1 MEDYKELLSKHV
13 EGIFKKYT
21 QPGLHVCD
29 LATGGGKSYTIG
41 KLTCEYYPK
50 FFDRIIILYVQN
62 KLIDGMNRE
71 IEKFIDK
78 EDAIKSSDKMIIR
91 SNEEVVKN
99 AVEKSTL
106 EDLLHD
112 IERNIG
118 EQKKKG
124 YSNNELQYQYNKIR
138 NSSISI
144 GFLFKMYNDS
154 DRKNE
159 TVDNE
164 IRKYE
169 GQLRYNVKTFFKT
182 YKKHLQKTKQF
193 KNVRVDYILKN
204 FPSLE
209 KVYPQVRSQEKK
221 VLLMTVHKAMLGID
235 PILSEALSLKDFAD
249 NKHKTLILFDES
261 DQAAMAMRDVI
272 IDQSLGNLGD
282 YKNRYAKGYQ
292 SYLQYKNLIDTQ
304 EDLSNIYYGKL
315 MEDSLQK
322 AQHIVKANWQK
333 KFGEIIPY
341 KNIFLEDSEE
351 ISTFRRGVF
360 FSGTTFKL
368 NFGSGNKLERSY
380 ICFKKGERQFRLVH
394 CQNEEQLCHRYDK
407 VVPLDSFLYLIN
419 GNLSA
424 IKLQL
429 RNIVKDALDRRRAE
443 FANNNTEDGKQYMGY
458 PTLEGEIHTLL
469 SRFEI
474 SSERLFEGQLMD
486 FITNRKN
493 LSLKRGNDTIKL
505 PDPSVYSQ
513 GVQLYQEEIDER
525 DSLHRV
531 MLSCR
536 EINNT
541 PEKIIYDLVISGN
554 TSIVLCSATAAS
566 KSVIN
571 NIDIEYLKSVLGK
584 NIHFLTKEENQ
595 LFDDLVEKTL
605 PKNHHCK
612 VIPLE
617 CFKYIE
623 KRKEKVTLPVKY
635 RNLFCNDAIEDGIVD
650 EWFKRTREEIYKN
663 VGPKDDPTFPLYRI
677 YQFIE
682 TYHYFMTHDDIHSML
697 YFQNRSSNKDAVQMN
712 VIASLIDSTYKE
724 YLKEGDFEMG
734 LPNWKNEHIFITNK
748 LEEVEKE
755 LLPSLSSK
763 KLIKRILV
771 TAYGSF
777 KAGANLQYKIPS
789 GLKFL
794 KGDNWENNDGMLKKD
809 WDAIYLQCP
818 KSYLTFNEEGIESAY
833 EKDLYGLMLSL
844 MMLFE
849 RGWLSKKDV
858 STWLS
863 KAIMNS
869 KLYFK
874 EDSVT
879 MDKAAWAQSIV
890 EQAIGRICRT
900 RNKPETT
907 YILYDESMSE
917 FFLKGNLEKSLTKE
931 FKALAEHILSAQK
944 QSDVP
949 KISPSE
955 YKRCNDANYVQAQLN
970 RMRNNALR
978 YTPHP
983 SDDAEDDFEDDMGND
998 TIPYVVKNC
1007 QIMNQSYKQTII
1019 KKPVIDSIDDLTDE
1033 DKLFTSIA
1041 KCYGDWKRNEHNEY
1055 FFSYKKEGK
1064 MVLITPC
1071 EAKDSKICQIPISP
1085 SSVRLD
1091 VLMKNNVIHSNFES
1105 HGYATDWEQGKLIL
1119 HPEILKTD
1127 YAGEIGEEAFKA
1139 IILRYTNC
1147 TEENFAHLEGKDYE
1161 LADFVINNSD
1171 GTHKVAFDVK
1181 NMNPKVEHDDKD
1193 GDMPTSDKRKRKEER
1208 LGCRVITV
1216 NMLKLPNSSM
1226 DINEISGIIDENGN
1240 ILPDAI
1246 EQIKCLIEN

>member
-1 MEDYKELLSKHV
+1 MENYKELLSKYV
-13 EGIFKKYT
+13 EDIFKKYT
-21 QPGLHVCD
+21 HLGLHVCD

-50 FFDRIIILYVQN
+50 FFNRIIILCIQN

-78 EDAIKSSDKMIIR
+78 EDTLKSSDKMIIR
-91 SNEEVVKN
+91 SNEEVIKK
-99 AVEKSTL
+99 AVEDGTL
-106 EDLLHD
+106 EDLLRD
-112 IERNIG
+112 IEYNIG

-124 YSNNELQYQYNKIR
+124 HNNKELQYLFNKIK
-138 NSSISI
+138 NSSNSI
-144 GFLFKMYNDS
+144 ECLFKIYNDS

-159 TVDNE
+159 TVNNE

-169 GQLRYNVKTFFKT
+169 SILRYNIKNFFKT

-209 KVYPQVRSQEKK
+209 KVYPQVRCQEKK
-221 VLLMTVHKAMLGID
+221 VLLMTVHKAMRGID
-235 PILSEALSLKDFAD
+235 PILSEAISLKDFAD

-261 DQAAMAMRDVI
+261 DQAAMAIRDVI

-282 YKNRYAKGYQ
+282 YKDRYAKGYQ
-292 SYLQYKNLIDTQ
+292 SYLQYKNLIDNQ
-304 EDLSNIYYGKL
+304 NGLSNIYYGKL
-315 MEDSLQK
+315 MEDCLQK

-333 KFGEIIPY
+333 KFGDIIPY

-368 NFGSGNKLERSY
+368 NFGNGNKQERSY

-394 CQNEEQLCHRYDK
+394 SQNEEQLCQKYTK

-429 RNIVKDALDRRRAE
+429 RNIVKDALDRRRAD
-443 FANNNTEDGKQYMGY
+443 FSNNNTEDSKQYMGY

-493 LSLKRGNDTIKL
+493 LSFKRGNDTIKL

-554 TSIVLCSATAAS
+554 TSVVLCSATAAS

-571 NIDIEYLKSVLGK
+571 NIDIEYLKSVLGE
-584 NIHFLTKEENQ
+584 NVHFLTKEENQ
-595 LFDDLVEKTL
+595 KFDDLVEKTL
-605 PKNHHCK
+605 PKNHRYE

-617 CFKYIE
+617 CYKYIDN
-623 KRKEKVTLPVKY
+623 RKEKVTLPSKY

-663 VGPKDDPTFPLYRI
+663 ASSKDNPTFPLYRI

-682 TYHYFMTHDDIHSML
+682 AYHYFMTHDDIHSML
-697 YFQNRSSNKDAVQMN
+697 YFQNRSSYKDTVQMN
-712 VIASLIDSTYKE
+712 VIACLIDGTYKD
-724 YLKEGDFEMG
+724 YLKDDDFEVG
-734 LPNWKNEHIFITNK
+734 LPDWKNEHIFITNK

-755 LLPSLSSK
+755 LLPSLSSN
-763 KLIKRILV
+763 KLIKRMLV

-777 KAGANLQYKIPS
+777 KAGANLQYQVPF
-789 GLKFL
+789 GQMFL

-809 WDAIYLQCP
+809 WDAIFLQCP
-818 KSYLTFNEEGIESAY
+818 KSYLTFNEEGIESTY
-833 EKDLYGLMLSL
+833 EKNLYWLMLSL
-844 MMLFE
+844 MMLYE
-849 RGWLSKKDV
+849 RGWLSKKNV
-858 STWLS
+858 SNWLS
-863 KAIMNS
+863 QAIMTS

-874 EDSVT
+874 ENSVAL
-879 MDKAAWAQSIV
+879 DKAAWAQSIV
-890 EQAIGRICRT
+890 EQAVGRICRT
-900 RNKPETT
+900 KNKPETT
-907 YILYDESMSE
+907 YILYDDSMSE
-917 FFLKGNLEKSLTKE
+917 FFLKENLDKSLTKD
-931 FKALAEHILSAQK
+931 FKVLVEHILSEQK
-944 QSDVP
+944 QSDEP
-949 KISPSE
+949 IISPSE

-970 RMRNNALR
+970 RMRSNALR

-983 SDDAEDDFEDDMGND
+983 GDDAEDDFEDDMGND
-998 TIPYVVKNC
+998 SIPYVVKNC
-1007 QIMNQSYKQTII
+1007 QFMNQSYKQTII
-1019 KKPVIDSIDDLTDE
+1019 KKPVINSLDELTDE
-1033 DKLFTSIA
+1033 DKYFTSIA
-1041 KCYGDWKRNEHNEY
+1041 KCYGDWERNEHNEY
-1055 FFSYKKEGK
+1055 FFSYKKDGK
-1064 MVLITPC
+1064 MVRIAPC
-1071 EAKDSKICQIPISP
+1071 KANDSINCQVPISP

-1091 VLMKNNVIHSNFES
+1091 VLMKNNVIHNYFEN
-1105 HGYATDWEQGKLIL
+1105 HGYATDWKQGKLIL

-1139 IILRYTNC
+1139 IILRYTSC

-1161 LADFVINNSD
+1161 LADFIINNLD

-1181 NMNPKVEHDDKD
+1181 NMNPKVDHDDKE
-1193 GDMPTSDKRKRKEER
+1193 GDIPTSEKRKIKEKR

-1216 NMLKLPNSSM
+1216 NMIKLPNSSM
-1226 DINEISGIIDENGN
+1226 DINEISGIIDEDGN

-1246 EQIKCLIEN
+1246 EQLKSLIEN

>member
-1 MEDYKELLSKHV
+1 MENYKELLSKHV

-50 FFDRIIILYVQN
+50 YFDRIVILCVQN

-78 EDAIKSSDKMIIR
+78 KDSLKSSDKMIIR
-91 SNEEVVKN
+91 SNEEVIKN
-99 AVEKSTL
+99 AVENGTL
-106 EDLLHD
+106 EDLLRD
-112 IERNIG
+112 IEYNIG

-124 YSNNELQYQYNKIR
+124 HNNNELQHLYNKIK
-138 NSSISI
+138 NSSKSTEY
-144 GFLFKMYNDS
+144 LFKMYNDS

-159 TVDNE
+159 TVNNE

-169 GQLRYNVKTFFKT
+169 GQLRYNIKIFFKA

-209 KVYPQVRSQEKK
+209 KVYPQIRCQEKK
-221 VLLMTVHKAMLGID
+221 VLLMTVHKAMRGID
-235 PILSEALSLKDFAD
+235 PILAESMSLKDFVD
-249 NKHKTLILFDES
+249 NKHKALILFDES

-282 YKNRYAKGYQ
+282 YKDRYAKGYQ
-292 SYLQYKNLIDTQ
+292 SYLQYKNLIDNQ
-304 EDLSNIYYGKL
+304 NGLSNIYYGKL
-315 MEDSLQK
+315 MEDCLQK

-333 KFGEIIPY
+333 KFGDIIPY

-368 NFGSGNKLERSY
+368 NFGNGNKQERAY

-394 CQNEEQLCHRYDK
+394 SQNEEQLRHRYDK

-419 GNLSA
+419 GNLAA

-429 RNIVKDALDRRRAE
+429 RNIVKDALDRRRTD
-443 FANNNTEDGKQYMGY
+443 FSNNNTEDGKQYMGY

-474 SSERLFEGQLMD
+474 SSERLFEEQLMD

-493 LSLKRGNDTIKL
+493 LSFKKENDTIKL

-541 PEKIIYDLVISGN
+541 PEKIIYDLVISRN
-554 TSIVLCSATAAS
+554 TSVVLCSATAAS

-571 NIDIEYLKSVLGK
+571 NIDIEYLKSVLSK
-584 NIHFLTKEENQ
+584 KIHFLTKEENQ
-595 LFDDLVEKTL
+595 KFDSLVEKTL
-605 PKNHHCK
+605 PKNHYCE

-617 CFKYIE
+617 CFKYVE
-623 KRKEKVTLPVKY
+623 KRKEKVILPAKY
-635 RNLFCNDAIEDGIVD
+635 RNLFCNEAIEDGIID
-650 EWFKRTREEIYKN
+650 EWFKRTRENIYKN

-697 YFQNRSSNKDAVQMN
+697 YFQNRSSYKDTVQMN
-712 VIASLIDSTYKE
+712 VIGCLVDGTYKE
-724 YLKEGDFEMG
+724 HMKDGDFDMG
-734 LPNWKNEHIFITNK
+734 LPNWKNANIFITSK
-748 LEEVEKE
+748 LEDVEKE
-755 LLPSLSSK
+755 LLPSLSNDK
-763 KLIKRILV
+763 NVKRMLV

-794 KGDNWENNDGMLKKD
+794 EGDNWENKDGILKKD

-818 KSYLTFNEEGIESAY
+818 TSYITFNEEGLETAY
-833 EKDLYGLMLSL
+833 EKGLYRVILSL
-844 MMLFE
+844 MMLYE
-849 RGWLSKKDV
+849 RSWLSKKDV
-858 STWLS
+858 SKWLN
-863 KAIMNS
+863 KAIRTS
-869 KLYFK
+869 DLRFS
-874 EDSVT
+874 EASVAI
-879 MDKAAWAQSIV
+879 DKAAWAQSII
-890 EQAIGRICRT
+890 EQAVGRICRT

-917 FFLKGNLEKSLTKE
+917 FFLKENLEKSLTKE
-931 FKALAEHILSAQK
+931 FKALSEHILLERK
-944 QSDVP
+944 QLDEP

-955 YKRCNDANYVQAQLN
+955 YKRCNDANYVQAQLS
-970 RMRNNALR
+970 RMRSNALR

-983 SDDAEDDFEDDMGND
+983 GDDAEDYFEDDMGND
-998 TIPYVVKNC
+998 NIPYVVKNC
-1007 QIMNQSYKQTII
+1007 QIMNQNYKHTII
-1019 KKPVIDSIDDLTDE
+1019 KKPVIDSLDELTDE
-1033 DKLFTSIA
+1033 DKLFTSIE
-1041 KCYGDWKRNEHNEY
+1041 KCYGDWERNEHNEY
-1055 FFSYKKEGK
+1055 FFSYKKEGNI
-1064 MVLITPC
+1064 VHIAPC
-1071 EAKDSKICQIPISP
+1071 KAKDSINCRTPISP

-1091 VLMKNNVIHSNFES
+1091 VLMKNNVIRSYFEKNR
-1105 HGYATDWEQGKLIL
+1105 YATDWGQGKLIL

-1139 IILRYTNC
+1139 IVLRYTNC
-1147 TEENFAHLEGKDYE
+1147 AEENFAHLEGKDYE

-1193 GDMPTSDKRKRKEER
+1193 RDMPTSEKRKRKEKR

-1226 DINEISGIIDENGN
+1226 DITEISGIIDDDGN

-1246 EQIKCLIEN
+1246 EQIKYLIEN